1 MMERQAVERHTSA
14 VHAASGGASDVD
26 STLGAAVSHPP
37 FTLSTHHSS
46 TQPPPTPSS
55 TPSSP
60 LLPRRSHCLIIY
72 TGGTI
77 GMKRSHDGS
86 LAPTSGY
93 LLSALHGMPE
103 LQHSDCPSFDLLEWA
118 KPMDSSDFSP
128 AEWVTLAREIEL
140 HYLDY
145 DGFVI
150 LHGTDTL
157 AYTASALSFMLSDL
171 SKSVILTGSMIPLA
185 APVSDAKRNLII
197 SLLCA
202 ANLDLPEVCI
212 FFNNLLLRGNRARK
226 LDPYSVNA
234 FDSPN
239 YPPLATMGTS
249 IVVNRAVLLP
259 PSRRRFSVSTAL
271 YPHISV
277 LVMTPA
283 FDDSLIQQCVAG
295 STAAQPK
302 ALVLAMLGSGNGP
315 THRSSFLDAL
325 RAARECGAAVVII
338 TQCLRGSVDM
348 REYEVGSVLAGLS
361 VIDGRD
367 MTVEA
372 AVTKLSWLL
381 GRGMRGEQLKWAM
394 EADCRG
400 ELTVKQ
406 GQSYTINEHYSYL
419 QQLLQAGSGRSGEL
433 MSESDVAAGNKRTAL
448 RVVSSDAIAVSGV
461 GSRVGELLAA
471 ARAGVGAVSVPASTA
486 VLSRL

>member
-1 MMERQAVERHTSA
+1 MA
-14 VHAASGGASDVD
+14 
-26 STLGAAVSHPP
+26 
-37 FTLSTHHSS
+37 
-46 TQPPPTPSS
+46 
-55 TPSSP
+55 
-60 LLPRRSHCLIIY
+60 PRRSHCLIIY

-103 LQHSDCPSFDLLEWA
+103 LQHADCPSFDLLEWA
-118 KPMDSSDFSP
+118 QPMDSSDFSP
-128 AEWVTLAREIEL
+128 AEWATLARQIER

-145 DGFVI
+145 DGFVV

-171 SKSVILTGSMIPLA
+171 GKSVVLTGSMIPLA
-185 APVSDAKRNLII
+185 APVSDARRNLIV

-202 ANLDLPEVCI
+202 VNLDLPEVAI
-212 FFNNLLLRGNRARK
+212 FFNNLLLRGNRAVK

-271 YPHISV
+271 HAHVSV

-283 FDDSLIQQCVAG
+283 FDDSLIPRAVQG
-295 STAAQPK
+295 SSAERPC

-315 THRSSFLDAL
+315 THRPSFLDAL
-325 RAARECGAAVVII
+325 RVARERGAVVVII

-348 REYEVGSVLAGLS
+348 REYEVGSVLAGLG

-381 GRGMRGEQLKWAM
+381 GRGLRGEQLKAAM

-406 GQSYTINEHYSYL
+406 GQSYNTNEHHSYL
-419 QQLLQAGSGRSGEL
+419 QQLLQAGSARGGEL
-433 MSESDVAAGNKRTAL
+433 VSEHDVETGGKRAAVRGLSSGGAATAGA
-448 RVVSSDAIAVSGV
+448 RSE
-461 GSRVGELLAA
+461 VGEMLAA
-471 ARAGVGAVSVPASTA
+471 TRAGVSAVSLSASSA

>member
-1 MMERQAVERHTSA
+1 
-14 VHAASGGASDVD
+14 
-26 STLGAAVSHPP
+26 
-37 FTLSTHHSS
+37 
-46 TQPPPTPSS
+46 
-55 TPSSP
+55 
-60 LLPRRSHCLIIY
+60 
-72 TGGTI
+72 
-77 GMKRSHDGS
+77 MKRSHDGS

-93 LLSALHGMPE
+93 LLSALHDMPE
-103 LQHSDCPSFDLLEWA
+103 LQHSDCPSFDLLEWPQ
-118 KPMDSSDFSP
+118 PMDSSDFSP
-128 AEWVTLAREIEL
+128 SDWATLARQVEQ

-202 ANLDLPEVCI
+202 ANLDIPEVCI

-249 IVVNRAVLLP
+249 IVVNRAVLLA
-259 PSRRRFSVSTAL
+259 PSRRRFSISTAL
-271 YPHISV
+271 YSHISV
-277 LVMTPA
+277 MVMTPA
-283 FDDSLIQQCVAG
+283 FDDGLIPQYVTG

-302 ALVLAMLGSGNGP
+302 AVVLCMFGSGNGP

-325 RAARECGAAVVII
+325 RAARECGAVVVIT

-348 REYEVGSVLAGLS
+348 REYEVGSVLAGLG

-381 GRGMRGEQLKWAM
+381 GRGMRGEQLRTVM

-406 GQSYTINEHYSYL
+406 GLSYTTNEHYSYL
-419 QQLLQAGSGRSGEL
+419 QQLLQAGSARSGEL
-433 MSESDVAAGNKRTAL
+433 MSENEVTSGGRRLAL
-448 RVVSSDAIAVSGV
+448 RAVPSGGVAISAGTGV
-461 GSRVGELLAA
+461 NELLAA
-471 ARAGVGAVSVPASTA
+471 ARAGVSAVSVPASTA

>member
-1 MMERQAVERHTSA
+1 
-14 VHAASGGASDVD
+14 
-26 STLGAAVSHPP
+26 
-37 FTLSTHHSS
+37 
-46 TQPPPTPSS
+46 
-55 TPSSP
+55 
-60 LLPRRSHCLIIY
+60 
-72 TGGTI
+72 
-77 GMKRSHDGS
+77 MKRSHDGS

-93 LLSALHGMPE
+93 LLSALNAMPE
-103 LQHSDCPSFDLLEWA
+103 LQHSDCPSFDLLEWPQ
-118 KPMDSSDFSP
+118 PMDSSDFST
-128 AEWVTLAREIEL
+128 ADWVTLARQVER
-140 HYLDY
+140 HYFDY
-145 DGFVI
+145 DGFVV

-157 AYTASALSFMLSDL
+157 AYTASALSFMLCDL
-171 SKSVILTGSMIPLA
+171 SKSVVLTGSMIPLA
-185 APVSDAKRNLII
+185 APVSDAKRNLIV
-197 SLLCA
+197 SLLCSV
-202 ANLDLPEVCI
+202 NLDIPEVCI
-212 FFNNLLLRGNRARK
+212 FFNNLLTRGNRARK

-283 FDDSLIQQCVAG
+283 FDDALIVQCVAG

-302 ALVLAMLGSGNGP
+302 AVVLSLYGAGNGP
-315 THRSSFLDAL
+315 THRASFLDAL
-325 RAARECGAAVVII
+325 RVARECGAVVVIT

-348 REYEVGSVLAGLS
+348 REYEVGSALAGLG
-361 VIDGRD
+361 VLDGRD

-406 GQSYTINEHYSYL
+406 GQSYSTNEHYSYL
-419 QQLLQAGSGRSGEL
+419 QQLLQAGGARSDN
-433 MSESDVAAGNKRTAL
+433 DVAVGGPMAAL
-448 RVVSSDAIAVSGV
+448 RTVPFGGAGVSIGTSGV
-461 GSRVGELLAA
+461 SELLAT
-471 ARAGVGAVSVPASTA
+471 ARAGVSAISVPASTA